1 MCGDDGKERRGGI
14 EDGGQAAGDAGLAPG
29 EEAEGDGVVDGSHQE
44 HSAPVAAKYAE
55 AKTADEDDDIQRNR
69 GKGKAAEDQG
79 EWPKLEKDVFL
90 KVKRR
95 APDQSQQEQQR
106 PVARAHAVP
115 YFWLVFDLRHS
126 FTRDRKSV

>member
-14 EDGGQAAGDAGLAPG
+14 EDCGEAAGDACLAPG
-29 EEAEGDGVVDGSHQE
+29 EEAEGDGIVDCSHQE

-55 AKTADEDDDIQRNR
+55 AKTADEDDDIQGNR

-79 EWPKLEKDVFL
+79 EWPKLQKNIFL
-90 KVKRR
+90 EIEGC
-95 APDQSQQEQQR
+95 APEEGQQEQQC

-115 YFWLVFDLRHS
+115 YFCLVF
-126 FTRDRKSV
+126 